1 MKLSEYVI
9 CLNMYNYLMVGSV
22 NRFCWFLFVS
32 CIDLSVHQSLNVV
45 VCLRW
50 ACAKLVTLV
59 LLKLNLAFVLYCF
72 LIVLILRFKIYLFI
86 FSIVCLQLKEL
97 DGCWV
102 FFEEGLLSQDQS
114 LSTSFQILFNI
125 FILLS
130 CVELS

>member
-1 MKLSEYVI
+1 MKSSEYVI

-32 CIDLSVHQSLNVV
+32 CIDLSVHQSLDVV

-50 ACAKLVTLV
+50 ACAELVTLI